1 MVKELLARADEL
13 GSLPAKLFSVSFLYI
28 NFSVYFL
35 FLMPFFPFRL
45 FQLILF
51 ADSFPLCEDFAITY
65 SSNLFVCVRV
75 WYSVKAL

>member
-1 MVKELLARADEL
+1 MQMER

-35 FLMPFFPFRL
+35 FLIPFFPFRL
-45 FQLILF
+45 FHFILF

-65 SSNLFVCVRV
+65 SSNLFVCVCACVRV